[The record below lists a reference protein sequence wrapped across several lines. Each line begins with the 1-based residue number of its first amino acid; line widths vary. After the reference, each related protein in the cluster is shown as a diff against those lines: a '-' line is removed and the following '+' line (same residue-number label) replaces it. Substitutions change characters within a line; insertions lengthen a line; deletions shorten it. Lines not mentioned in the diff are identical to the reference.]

1 MKKSLFIPFLLLLCI
16 IMCCCSPSETDIE
29 SSREAAICKC
39 LQSEKN
45 IDISVSE
52 LNQYILSSIEY
63 NNDMYYLVMDNTEID
78 KKPID
83 YVFILNVIPVDDC
96 FTAEKATA
104 DFYLDSPQPVN
115 DADYTPYNEFSFN
128 IDERLGMTVG
138 KMFDTSLQPFYNN
151 KPLLVNAEGIFFVWT
166 DPENPKGDIVYN

>member
-45 IDISVSE
+45 IDISVS
-52 LNQYILSSIEY
+52 
-63 NNDMYYLVMDNTEID
+63 DMYYLVMDNTEID

-83 YVFILNVIPVDDC
+83 YVFIPKVIPVDDC